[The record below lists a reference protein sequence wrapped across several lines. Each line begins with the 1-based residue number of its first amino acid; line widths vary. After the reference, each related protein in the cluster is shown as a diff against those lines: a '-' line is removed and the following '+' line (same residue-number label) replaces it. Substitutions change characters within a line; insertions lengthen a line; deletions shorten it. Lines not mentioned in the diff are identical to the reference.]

1 MSDEPGGWEADLERY
16 LTQRELFAQ
25 LQETVWVP
33 LAQAEAEAGVSR
45 SALRAWFR
53 AGEIPSRLVDS
64 PHGPQ
69 RIVPLDAVLARAAQS
84 PRLRRRADRDQG
96 LAREV
101 AALRQQLDAMER
113 RLAALEVVRGGEDS
127 EGGRG

>member
-1 MSDEPGGWEADLERY
+1 MNDIDGTEGWETDLERY

-25 LQETVWVP
+25 LQDTVWVP
-33 LAQAEAEAGVSR
+33 LAQAESEAGVSR

-69 RIVPLDAVLARAAQS
+69 RIVPLDAVLERAARS
-84 PRLRRRADRDQG
+84 PRLRRRAERDQE
-96 LAREV
+96 LAHEV
-101 AALRQQLDAMER
+101 GVLRQRLADVES
-113 RLAALEVVRGGEDS
+113 RLAALEERD
-127 EGGRG
+127 GRR